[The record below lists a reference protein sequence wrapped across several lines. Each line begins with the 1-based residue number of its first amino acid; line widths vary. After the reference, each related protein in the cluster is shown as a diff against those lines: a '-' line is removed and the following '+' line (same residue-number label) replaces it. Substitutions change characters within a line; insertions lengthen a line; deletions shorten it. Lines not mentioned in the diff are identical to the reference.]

1 METDFQVEIA
11 TAEEAGGGLRRMLDI
26 LYVKQET
33 GGRGEEEEEE
43 EGEGGR
49 QGRDWRSEE

>member
-26 LYVKQET
+26 LYVKQKT
-33 GGRGEEEEEE
+33 GGRGRRRRKRRGKE
-43 EGEGGR
+43 EGRGGI
-49 QGRDWRSEE
+49 G